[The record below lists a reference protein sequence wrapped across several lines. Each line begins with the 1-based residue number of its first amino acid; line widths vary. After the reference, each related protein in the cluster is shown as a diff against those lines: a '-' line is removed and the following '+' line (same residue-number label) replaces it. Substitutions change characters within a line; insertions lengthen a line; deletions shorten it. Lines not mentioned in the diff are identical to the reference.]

1 MKKLL
6 LLICTISFFSLSL
19 IAQTGGINFQ
29 GVARNA
35 TGGVFASQKIN
46 LKFSILK
53 ITETG
58 TVEYSETLETT
69 TNTQGIFAVVIGEV
83 NATSFAAVDWKI
95 APKFLK
101 VEMDAA
107 GGTSFITMGTTRLQN
122 VPFAYY
128 ANGVNANNIDGT
140 ISIAKGGTG
149 AIDASAARTNLGL
162 VIGTN
167 VQAPLIAGTDY
178 LTPTGNASG
187 LSNFPILNQNTTGN
201 AATATIA
208 GNISATINSS
218 LTTLAN
224 LSSVGTLTAGTI
236 SLTTDIKT
244 SGKIII
250 GSEIVNSSSAL
261 LEVSSTTKGF
271 LPPRMT
277 YAQKDAIINPAQGLI
292 VYCTNCG
299 ENGEVQVY
307 NGINWKNMAGG
318 NAQGIS
324 IGIKTG
330 TITLVTTTSAIG
342 GGTISSTGAGNILT
356 QGVCWSTLQ
365 GGASINGNHSTDNLV
380 NGVFTSNITGL
391 SPGVTYYV
399 RAYASNNTGISYGNE
414 ISFMTNSI
422 NSPLPITNITY
433 NSAIS
438 GGTISLTNGVIVSE
452 KGIVWGTSSSPT
464 LLNMIGRTSNGT
476 GAGTFTTTILGLEPG
491 QIYYVRTYFNTV
503 DGTTYGTELS
513 FVTNGFP
520 IGTLF
525 GGGKIAYI
533 FKRGDYGF
541 VSGEFHGIIVA
552 LTDQN
557 QGTVYWAG
565 GNQVP
570 VTSEYIREGLNN
582 TNSIVNFYGPSRN
595 SNTLPYAAEI
605 AKNYTDGTYSDWFLP
620 SSGELEKIVP
630 MFSLLGNFDISSSGN
645 YWSSNTDLGGM
656 PIYYSFNSLSFIV
669 STSMATRCKVRATR
683 YF

>member
-1 MKKLL
+1 
-6 LLICTISFFSLSL
+6 
-19 IAQTGGINFQ
+19 
-29 GVARNA
+29 
-35 TGGVFASQKIN
+35 
-46 LKFSILK
+46 
-53 ITETG
+53 
-58 TVEYSETLETT
+58 
-69 TNTQGIFAVVIGEV
+69 
-83 NATSFAAVDWKI
+83 
-95 APKFLK
+95 
-101 VEMDAA
+101 
-107 GGTSFITMGTTRLQN
+107 
-122 VPFAYY
+122 
-128 ANGVNANNIDGT
+128 
-140 ISIAKGGTG
+140 
-149 AIDASAARTNLGL
+149 
-162 VIGTN
+162 
-167 VQAPLIAGTDY
+167 
-178 LTPTGNASG
+178 
-187 LSNFPILNQNTTGN
+187 
-201 AATATIA
+201 
-208 GNISATINSS
+208 
-218 LTTLAN
+218 
-224 LSSVGTLTAGTI
+224 
-236 SLTTDIKT
+236 
-244 SGKIII
+244 
-250 GSEIVNSSSAL
+250 
-261 LEVSSTTKGF
+261 
-271 LPPRMT
+271 
-277 YAQKDAIINPAQGLI
+277 
-292 VYCTNCG
+292 
-299 ENGEVQVY
+299 
-307 NGINWKNMAGG
+307 
-318 NAQGIS
+318 
-324 IGIKTG
+324 
-330 TITLVTTTSAIG
+330 
-342 GGTISSTGAGNILT
+342 
-356 QGVCWSTLQ
+356 
-365 GGASINGNHSTDNLV
+365 
-380 NGVFTSNITGL
+380 
-391 SPGVTYYV
+391 
-399 RAYASNNTGISYGNE
+399 
-414 ISFMTNSI
+414 
-422 NSPLPITNITY
+422 LPITNITY

>member
-208 GNISATINSS
+208 GNITATINSS